1 MKVMR
6 SRGLYGQRLGD
17 IFSLKTAPAFA
28 TRTLRKTDIAV
39 TEIRC
44 DAENNGLTKP
54 IPRED
59 ALLVTLQLR
68 DCPRYDLWLDDK
80 PVTTGPLE
88 AGVTC
93 FYDLR
98 RNPIANS
105 ISPFHSLQFYLPCHA
120 LNLLADMEGKRHV
133 GNFNDNPGHAVK
145 DQTIRGLGYSLLPA
159 FARPTE
165 ACQLFIDHVTIAA
178 AAYVLQTYGVGEV
191 FPLNRSGGLLPRQE
205 GLVKELLAA
214 NLDGN
219 VSVSQLARLC
229 GLPVTVFSRA
239 FHQSVGMAPHQWLLN
254 HRIDSAKDLLRRT
267 KLSLAEIASICGFAS
282 KGHFMRVFIRA
293 EGVSPD
299 IWRDRGQEEHRSL
312 PS

>member
-1 MKVMR
+1 MR
-6 SRGLYGQRLGD
+6 ARGLYGQRLGN
-17 IFSLKTAPAFA
+17 IFSLKTAPAFT
-28 TRTLRKTDIAV
+28 TRTLRKTEIAV

-54 IPRED
+54 IPCED

-80 PVTTGPLE
+80 QVNTGPLE

-120 LNLLADMEGKRHV
+120 LNLLADMEGKQHV
-133 GNFNDNPGHAVK
+133 GDFNYNPGHAVK
-145 DQTIRGLGYSLLPA
+145 DQTIRGLGHSLLPA
-159 FARPTE
+159 FARPNE
-165 ACQLFIDHVTIAA
+165 ASQLFIDHVTIAL
-178 AAYVLQTYGVGEV
+178 AAYVLQTYGVGEIS
-191 FPLNRSGGLLPRQE
+191 PLNPTGGLLPRQE
-205 GLVKELLAA
+205 RLVKELLAA

-229 GLPVTVFSRA
+229 GLPVTLFSRA
-239 FHQSVGMAPHQWLLN
+239 FHQSAGMAPHQWLLC

-267 KLSLAEIASICGFAS
+267 KLSLAEIASICGFTS
-282 KGHFMRVFIRA
+282 KSHFMRAFMRA
-293 EGVSPD
+293 ESVSPPV
-299 IWRDRGQEEHRSL
+299 WRDRSED
-312 PS
+312 

>member
-1 MKVMR
+1 
-6 SRGLYGQRLGD
+6 LYGQRLGD

-28 TRTLRKTDIAV
+28 TRTLRNTEIAV

-44 DAENNGLTKP
+44 DEENNGLTKP

-68 DCPRYDLWLDDK
+68 DCPRYDLWLDDRQVK
-80 PVTTGPLE
+80 TGPLE

-98 RNPIANS
+98 RNPIAKS

-120 LNLLADMEGKRHV
+120 LNLLADMEGKQHV
-133 GNFNDNPGHAVK
+133 GDFNDNPGHAVN

-159 FARPTE
+159 FARPNETS
-165 ACQLFIDHVTIAA
+165 QLFIDHVTIAL
-178 AAYVLQTYGVGEV
+178 AAYVLQTYGVGEIS
-191 FPLNRSGGLLPRQE
+191 PLNRSGGLLPRQE
-205 GLVKELLAA
+205 RLVKELLAA

-219 VSVSQLARLC
+219 ISISQLAHLC
-229 GLPVTVFSRA
+229 GMPVTLFSRA
-239 FHQSVGMAPHQWLLN
+239 FHQSAGMAPHKWLHY
-254 HRIDSAKDLLRRT
+254 HRINCAKDLLHRT

-282 KGHFMRVFIRA
+282 KSHFMRAFMRA
-293 EGVSPD
+293 ESMSPAV
-299 IWRDRGQEEHRSL
+299 WRDRSED
-312 PS
+312 

>member
-1 MKVMR
+1 MKAMR

-28 TRTLRKTDIAV
+28 TRTLRKTEIAV

-54 IPRED
+54 IPCED

-68 DCPRYDLWLDDK
+68 DCPRYDLWLDDRQIK
-80 PVTTGPLE
+80 TGPLE

-105 ISPFHSLQFYLPCHA
+105 ISPFHSLQFYLPRPA
-120 LNLLADMEGKRHV
+120 LNLLADAEGKKHV
-133 GNFNDNPGHAVK
+133 GDFNDNPGHAVN
-145 DQTIRGLGYSLLPA
+145 DQTIRGLGYSLLPV
-159 FARPTE
+159 FARPNE
-165 ACQLFIDHVTIAA
+165 ASQLFIDHVTIAL
-178 AAYVLQTYGVGEV
+178 AAYVLQTYGVGEIS
-191 FPLNRSGGLLPRQE
+191 PLNPTGGLLPRQE
-205 GLVKELLAA
+205 RLVKELLAA

-219 VSVSQLARLC
+219 VSVCQLARLC
-229 GLPVTVFSRA
+229 GLPVTLFSKA
-239 FHQSVGMAPHQWLLN
+239 FHQSAGMAPHRWLLY

-267 KLSLAEIASICGFAS
+267 KLSLAEIASICGFTS
-282 KGHFMRVFIRA
+282 TSHFVRAFKRA
-293 EGVSPD
+293 EGVSPVA
-299 IWRDRGQEEHRSL
+299 IWRDHSHE
-312 PS
+312 